1 MFNVIVYD
9 ENKGIISDVNGD
21 GEVNILDVIK
31 LRKYLAGLEA
41 LE

>member
-9 ENKGIISDVNGD
+9 ENKGIIGDVNGD